1 MSYGNEDV
9 KVRRISRGRYFEVS
23 FIDGDVFKCKS
34 ELVKQVVSQIPDITP
49 EEIAPILVR
58 IQAKARKNSYRAVKL
73 NFRIEDC
80 VGKVLKAL
88 LGVMDCES
96 VRELIENLTIQE
108 TEELFNAEDPLEVL
122 DTF

>member
-9 KVRRISRGRYFEVS
+9 KVRRISRGKNFEVS

-34 ELVKQVVSQIPDITP
+34 ELVKQVASQIPDITP

-58 IQAKARKNSYRAVKL
+58 IQAKARKNSSQKVKL
-73 NFRIEDC
+73 NFTIEDC

-88 LGVMDCES
+88 LGVMDCEGI
-96 VRELIENLTIQE
+96 REVIENLTIQE